1 MDGIHKMPE
10 FRQDYARVE
19 RSPQQQ
25 SGKGKQ
31 DQGQKKK
38 KQPPQKDVL
47 FENLADSL
55 GQYQQDP
62 FQAYG

>member
-1 MDGIHKMPE
+1 MEGIHKMPE

-25 SGKGKQ
+25 PDKGKQ
-31 DQGQKKK
+31 EQGQKKK
-38 KQPPQKDVL
+38 KQSQQKDAL
-47 FENLADSL
+47 FEDLADSL
-55 GQYQQDP
+55 GQYQQGP